1 MKPNN
6 KVCVTKSATIAVY
19 TDVRGDIVQ
28 GFTGTIEANINFGRW
43 NRKVSNKSSLRKL
56 REMQLLLC
64 SSGHPIDII
73 SGWIVRHPKYVYV
86 TR

>member
-19 TDVRGDIVQ
+19 TDVRGDSIA
-28 GFTGTIEANINFGRW
+28 GFTGTIEVNINFGRW
-43 NRKVSNKSSLRKL
+43 NRKVSHKSSLRKL
-56 REMQLLLC
+56 RELQTLLV
-64 SSGHPIDII
+64 SSGHSIEVI